1 METSSR
7 VFVELRDFGRHLG
20 IAVVDGK
27 MGMDQAVEPSY
38 ISREEAQ
45 KLANDLFRSGFV
57 PTQLI
62 EETAKIETMAR
73 DLQKLLYGMAGP
85 R

>member
-20 IAVVDGK
+20 IIVVDGE
-27 MGMDQAVEPSY
+27 MRPDQVKEPSY

-45 KLANDLFRSGFV
+45 KLTDDLFRSGFV
-57 PTQLI
+57 PTRLI

-73 DLQKLLYGMAGP
+73 DLQKLLYGMTGP